1 MLIHGGA
8 RLTSSVMNAVA
19 AQIQLEAEREGES
32 PNFCVLSSWLGVVG
46 EGPVVGTFDMHI
58 RQSTPENF
66 DEALL
71 ARRKWII
78 PLCGVKVAHWVLAW
92 VDFGSREIGIFDS
105 IPELQSCFW
114 AEPTLLKIIDHI
126 FARTKRPLVDWR
138 ANDCPY
144 SRKIYSPVPL
154 ESQMDDWSCGHFT
167 LMALLAIR
175 QGRRLEQVGKSG
187 LNEMRKNA
195 VRMLMN
201 IPILKP
207 ALKTSDNDDDNDI
220 VVFVKSQTNVDV
232 DRHSKGKE
240 AEPNHGNTVPKSLV
254 PAKRA
259 NPSSTSDPGSDAES
273 QPEKKQHSTAK
284 VITRRAKKMSVAE
297 RQDYLKDNEWVE
309 QILNEKSVRCAG
321 CKKEIRL
328 GKPFEIK
335 NWKRH
340 RDETCPCI
348 TRRKKVRTV
357 VKMKP
362 NISKIT
368 SGPNSIGHFFH
379 STTLKLT
386 NETKTQDTSEEQIT
400 PTKVQYITKTIK
412 AEPSIM
418 WMFSRMRGVRIASS
432 QVKTKKC
439 ICVHLNGAQY
449 KDYIEL
455 TRTRNFGGISSLTIG
470 LTSHRLFPYK
480 TFPLLKSDGP
490 LVLDSA
496 QAEAVPVNG
505 SPFGDVNRWTN
516 HEWQKAKALLSG
528 YARWEVDIAG
538 GFIKSTRCE
547 LQTYNSSSVCDSCES
562 VVNDE
567 SFKRAVRKKRHKASL
582 PKEMRLE
589 KSRLR
594 EKHASL
600 TSDRFQQIEWHH
612 VMDLISDEILFDIK
626 ESLKTG
632 NPQDCFLSLW
642 KHAQKGNL
650 NKHERVVEICAS
662 LDDKVR
668 RESSGNPK
676 LIRGIR
682 YTQNVIDF
690 MMTMRSYGHNSH
702 QQYSIF
708 TSVFGGPSSRHLQ
721 TLRAKSADA
730 LQNPYLIF
738 ENIARAKRYYDS
750 ISYLGPVIA
759 GSDCT
764 KSYLKGFMK
773 VPLPHC
779 PAIVIA
785 LLPTAG
791 KETAQEIHAMHM
803 CLVEMAGQLD
813 MHIVALVADGATTEL
828 SAQAL
833 MDQEQTAPPLIY
845 ENPVYGV
852 RLSAPVLKT
861 GPLISVT
868 DAPHARKT
876 ARNQPQHGTHTAS
889 LGVGYLVNRSL
900 IDVYLLLGSGLQF
913 WDVDNVDKQ
922 DDGAAR
928 SIFHTNVLDSLVEK
942 KQSHEPSSEPTVQ
955 AGFEGTFAY
964 LFVLGSLFEAWM
976 NPTMSIEDRVLAAF
990 RARFWLNFVYH
1001 HILVYESLIDSVIP
1015 WFCWYL
1021 LILNTTRVSHSPS
1034 TTFQL
1039 SSLSISLALH
1049 HVMVRQRIL
1058 ESGLVNSKQS
1068 KDSASGYLFN
1078 EISDLRVPSSKPIP
1092 PVSITREQIDDLVR
1106 VAYNEAVHICRDI
1119 LSIPAPKTPSPSK
1132 QPLLHVARVSAV
1144 DSTIDGNEFESEPNM
1159 EYESDDKP
1167 DEDGNDN
1174 DRDDS
1179 GDELNRPVP
1188 EEDKDEDDINIQQ
1201 YSVLCDDL
1209 DDILN
1214 QHNLSNVDISLP
1226 LPSSTVV
1233 PSLAS
1238 LLGPSQEAGIEFSK
1252 ILNPCTSKFSVIASL
1267 NARKM
1272 WQSATVTKSE
1282 RTVKLSTKFSQ
1293 TMSMTE
1299 NPKKMTPK
1307 EASHRLRIA
1316 QDHNVELQQQQK
1328 KKSRQKRWLEAA
1340 ENINKI
1346 VGSINVLPNLGAK
1359 NVTALNPLTPQS
1371 FVLMRTAQR
1380 IYIGQVL
1387 DIYKKG
1393 QNSRHGSV
1401 ATATD
1406 LSGLSYLSLRVFL
1419 PLGLPIDDS
1428 SENSDESGSD
1438 DEAASCPQF
1447 SCHTP
1452 GRSFHLHTHAPIANV
1467 LYHLGQDALSGP
1479 LNRMELNEQSRKK
1492 DLSISSIQNPS
1503 WSKPKSSKA
1512 PLTATSCTP
1521 SAYTSGSWRYRPHTN
1536 ATALVHPEDALEMAG
1551 FRGCASSRE
1560 FYWHL
1565 GSDNGEMWDR
1575 FPVVGSWRWGWG
1587 DGSEGEEEEGGVG
1600 EGEGGEGE
1608 GGCGEGGEYGFRSL
1622 YEEKNKREFVKD
1634 LVKNSGWLL
1643 IGDSP

>member
-1 MLIHGGA
+1 MIFEEKELNTVQAAAKAGTRRIRDSDIEQTHFDMLIHGGA

-32 PNFCVLSSWLGVVG
+32 PNFCVLSSWLGPLVEGVVG

-58 RQSTPENF
+58 CQSVKNF

-71 ARRKWII
+71 ARRKWIV

-144 SRKIYSPVPL
+144 SRKIYSPGPL

-220 VVFVKSQTNVDV
+220 VVFVKSRTNVDV
-232 DRHSKGKE
+232 DCHSKGKE
-240 AEPNHGNTVPKSLV
+240 AEPNHGNTSLNSSVPKSLV

-259 NPSSTSDPGSDAES
+259 NPSSTSDPDSDAES
-273 QPEKKQHSTAK
+273 QPEKKQHSNAK

-297 RQDYLKDNEWVE
+297 RQDYLKDDEWVE

-340 RDETCPCI
+340 RDETCPRI

-357 VKMKP
+357 
-362 NISKIT
+362 
-368 SGPNSIGHFFH
+368 
-379 STTLKLT
+379 
-386 NETKTQDTSEEQIT
+386 QIT

-418 WMFSRMRGVRIASS
+418 WMFSRMQGVRIASS
-432 QVKTKKC
+432 QVKTKKRV
-439 ICVHLNGAQY
+439 CVHLNGAQY

-470 LTSHRLFPYK
+470 LTSRRLFPYK

-562 VVNDE
+562 VANDE
-567 SFKRAVRKKRHKASL
+567 SFKRAVRKKRHEASL

-600 TSDRFQQIEWHH
+600 TSDRFQQIERRH
-612 VMDLISDEILFDIK
+612 VKDLISDEILFDIK

-738 ENIARAKRYYDS
+738 ENVARAKRYYDS

-764 KSYLKGFMK
+764 KVKKRMNFSTSFGCHILGTTMPLQMVEVDSAEDINEIVDQVVSEKTLATQARAVIMK

-813 MHIVALVADGATTEL
+813 MHIVALVADGAATEL

-833 MDQEQTAPPLIY
+833 MDQEQTAQPLIY

-900 IDVYLLLGSGLQF
+900 IDVYSLPGSGLQF
-913 WDVDNVDKQ
+913 RDVDNVDKQ

-928 SIFHTNVLDSLVEK
+928 RIFHTNVLDSLVEK
-942 KQSHEPSSEPTVQ
+942 KQSHEPSSEPTIQ

-1001 HILVYESLIDSVIP
+1001 HILGLTKKFPDLYSTKRSFISPPSLRIFNRLCDSLVLLVLAYSEYYPGIP
-1015 WFCWYL
+1015 FSIHNISTEFIEHFFGVARQL
-1021 LILNTTRVSHSPS
+1021 LPNFSYAELLKII
-1034 TTFQL
+1034 Q
-1039 SSLSISLALH
+1039 

-1144 DSTIDGNEFESEPNM
+1144 DSTINGNEFESEPNV
-1159 EYESDDKP
+1159 EYESDDEP
-1167 DEDGNDN
+1167 DEDGDDN
-1174 DRDDS
+1174 DGDDS

-1188 EEDKDEDDINIQQ
+1188 EEDEDEDDINIQQ
-1201 YSVLCDDL
+1201 RINYAAGITAKNTARYSVLCDDL
-1209 DDILN
+1209 DDILS

-1238 LLGPSQEAGIEFSK
+1238 LSGPSQEAGIEFSK

-1346 VGSINVLPNLGAK
+1346 VGSVNVLPNLGAK

-1371 FVLMRTAQR
+1371 FVLMRTAQH

-1419 PLGLPIDDS
+1419 PLGLPIVSSIIHDDS

-1479 LNRMELNEQSRKK
+1479 LNRMELNERSRKRWTVFRK
-1492 DLSISSIQNPS
+1492 KETKKVLEEVPVLKIKIPAR
-1503 WSKPKSSKA
+1503 KSS
-1512 PLTATSCTP
+1512 
-1521 SAYTSGSWRYRPHTN
+1521 
-1536 ATALVHPEDALEMAG
+1536 M
-1551 FRGCASSRE
+1551 
-1560 FYWHL
+1560 
-1565 GSDNGEMWDR
+1565 
-1575 FPVVGSWRWGWG
+1575 
-1587 DGSEGEEEEGGVG
+1587 
-1600 EGEGGEGE
+1600 
-1608 GGCGEGGEYGFRSL
+1608 
-1622 YEEKNKREFVKD
+1622 
-1634 LVKNSGWLL
+1634 
-1643 IGDSP
+1643 